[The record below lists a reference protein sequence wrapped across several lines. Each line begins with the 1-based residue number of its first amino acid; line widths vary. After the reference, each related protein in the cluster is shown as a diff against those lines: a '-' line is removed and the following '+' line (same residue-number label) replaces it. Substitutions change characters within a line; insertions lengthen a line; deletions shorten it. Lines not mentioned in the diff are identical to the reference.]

1 MPTKTT
7 KKLNKRAKHL
17 KKGKKLEA
25 TRPLTDVATPSLFSK
40 TANGTHYKQATLTY

>member
-17 KKGKKLEA
+17 KKGTKLEA
-25 TRPLTDVATPSLFSK
+25 TRPLTDVASPKLYNL
-40 TANGTHYKQATLTY
+40 TAAGTHVPKVYLE

>member
-1 MPTKTT
+1 MPT

-25 TRPLTDVATPSLFSK
+25 TKPLTTSLYKSLTNGVHIK
-40 TANGTHYKQATLTY
+40 TGTLTA

>member
-1 MPTKTT
+1 MAAKTT

-25 TRPLTDVATPSLFSK
+25 TRPLTDVASPKLYNL
-40 TANGTHYKQATLTY
+40 TAAGTHYKQVYIGS

>member
-25 TRPLTDVATPSLFSK
+25 TRPLTDVASPKLYNLSS
-40 TANGTHYKQATLTY
+40 AGTHFQKVELA